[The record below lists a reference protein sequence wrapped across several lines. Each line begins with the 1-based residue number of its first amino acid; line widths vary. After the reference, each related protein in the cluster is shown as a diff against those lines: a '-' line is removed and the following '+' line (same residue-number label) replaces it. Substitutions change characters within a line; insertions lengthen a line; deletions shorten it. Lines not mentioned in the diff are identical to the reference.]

1 MWSRRRRETVNLV
14 PYRFTDCLLWKE
26 WRFFRSA
33 FDQVVVYSWTDIP
46 LRLITITAM
55 EPVPHQSD
63 LSGDAHSPGNE
74 VTIAVSLNGSLLL
87 GNYLRKCKMDS
98 DPIIYLR

>member
-1 MWSRRRRETVNLV
+1 MWSRRRETVNLV

-33 FDQVVVYSWTDIP
+33 FDQEVVHSWTDIP
-46 LRLITITAM
+46 LRLITITSM

-63 LSGDAHSPGNE
+63 LSGAHSPGNE
-74 VTIAVSLNGSLLL
+74 VTIAVSLSEWLTFAW
-87 GNYLRKCKMDS
+87 
-98 DPIIYLR
+98 